1 MFFAGL
7 SYEKGL
13 FFAREGCS
21 LMVLVMK
28 NLLGTSFSLMTKF
41 IKLFQF
47 QRVII
52 IIILLHETK
61 KEGLEGNEHFLG
73 YFSHSISRRLDVSSP
88 ERDDNVVFIKE
99 SNCASRSTRSW
110 YSSYSHIGAIEKK
123 HQVGKFHRV
132 GLHSM
137 TV

>member
-61 KEGLEGNEHFLG
+61 KEGLEGNER
-73 YFSHSISRRLDVSSP
+73 YDS
-88 ERDDNVVFIKE
+88 
-99 SNCASRSTRSW
+99 
-110 YSSYSHIGAIEKK
+110 
-123 HQVGKFHRV
+123 
-132 GLHSM
+132 
-137 TV
+137 